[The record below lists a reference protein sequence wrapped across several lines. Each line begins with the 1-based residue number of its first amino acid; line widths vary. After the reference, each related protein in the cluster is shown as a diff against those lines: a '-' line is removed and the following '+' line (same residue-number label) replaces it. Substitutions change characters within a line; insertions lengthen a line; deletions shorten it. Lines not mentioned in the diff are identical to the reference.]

1 MNQVNEAETI
11 IKNEGNLNG
20 NGEEMDQRQAQE
32 EEEGTSRSSANG
44 SGSGD
49 EDEHGQI
56 DRNIET
62 ETEKD
67 SQTLSEFIIDGSE
80 DERSFQ
86 SSITASC
93 STNDASRN
101 TGDDISSIPCSSVD
115 SHIPIMTASAPS
127 PSPLSLDL
135 RLSDISIDQS
145 LFNESADLPKKWS
158 CYSTMESSMAT
169 SSIECGSP
177 STISLSAIPLR
188 LLDNLPCAS
197 PTPSTSSTR
206 SDSIAACL
214 RPAPFPIPIRPV
226 PSSSFRLLQ
235 VIRIHFLAIDNFPC
249 PSSAHP
255 PHHVLIGAHFDSS
268 SPHSPHFAQ
277 QPQHLTVV
285 KRDLRELPS
294 EDLLLDCPSSFSQL
308 HLTFFPGIHEK
319 FTLQFDIPSTS
330 QFAANSSSTYHSPAG
345 GVGQIT
351 IPRRHLMVFRSPV
364 RLPLRPLPQS
374 QSFGRICVHV
384 RRNERVISLR
394 VLDLVGLSASSASP
408 RRLYLLVSTNANQQ
422 KREWKKLKIEDKRSI
437 KWLELSCEPGGTTTL
452 TMKLWQGVMRGMH
465 NLFHGEIRLDVDP
478 EWDESRPRWL
488 TLNPKSDV
496 HMDLSVLAHSIVNL
510 LISSSDLRSLLSA
523 LYRKDISR
531 CQDHNTLFRSQTLA
545 TKMFCEFL
553 NIHGHSY
560 LLITLK
566 PVIDRICKEK
576 KCCEIDPNRINKGES
591 IDKNRANLLYYFA
604 MCFNRL
610 TSSSSRCPFEVR
622 SALSDLRN
630 AVAAETHRTDM
641 QYLALSSFL
650 IMRFFAAALL
660 NPKSFGLVRLHLDP
674 RLSRTLLLLS
684 KMLQRVANCT
694 VNSLP
699 LSNKEP
705 WLTSVLQLVTDVP
718 HLKAMA
724 KFLDDVSTLE
734 ADREERGGA
743 ASAQTETGA
752 ATSTPL
758 GPLKDGHLLHFSRIR
773 PQWKKVLQQK
783 RRHVLLTEEEVLW
796 CKRKESTAKES
807 VSLSEINEIRIDGKN
822 MLIKKTDG
830 NEIAFQT
837 ENEAETEEWKYAI
850 ERQMA
855 RSKCEKIDRGR
866 QLEAIHI
873 LMLQQSE
880 SIAEMKKK
888 IQNEEDSE
896 LTEEETKRRRS
907 LLETIDKILQ
917 IIEQLEADHTQY
929 SQGYAAQ
936 NSQCEEDEVNYLLL
950 NRRTR

>member
-20 NGEEMDQRQAQE
+20 NGEEMDQRQVQE
-32 EEEGTSRSSANG
+32 EEEEASKSSANG
-44 SGSGD
+44 SGSGSGN
-49 EDEHGQI
+49 EDGHGHI
-56 DRNIET
+56 DRDIET

-67 SQTLSEFIIDGSE
+67 SQTLSEFIIDGT
-80 DERSFQ
+80 
-86 SSITASC
+86 ITASC

-115 SHIPIMTASAPS
+115 SNIPIMTASAPS

-145 LFNESADLPKKWS
+145 LFNESVDLPKKWS

-206 SDSIAACL
+206 SDSIASCL

-285 KRDLRELPS
+285 KRDLR
-294 EDLLLDCPSSFSQL
+294 
-308 HLTFFPGIHEK
+308 
-319 FTLQFDIPSTS
+319 
-330 QFAANSSSTYHSPAG
+330 
-345 GVGQIT
+345 
-351 IPRRHLMVFRSPV
+351 MVFRSPV

-422 KREWKKLKIEDKRSI
+422 KREWKKLKVEDKRSI
-437 KWLELSCEPGGTTTL
+437 KWLELGCEPGETTTL

-496 HMDLSVLAHSIVNL
+496 HDRKKDSLGEVSLSISYCAEHVLPLHCYESLLQAICTSHSVDPFSASCVSLLEDMPKMDLSVLAHSIVNL

-566 PVIDRICKEK
+566 PVIDR
-576 KCCEIDPNRINKGES
+576 
-591 IDKNRANLLYYFA
+591 ANLLYYFA

-630 AVAAETHRTDM
+630 AVAAETHRADM

-734 ADREERGGA
+734 ADREEEEGA
-743 ASAQTETGA
+743 TSTRQAETGA
-752 ATSTPL
+752 VATSTPL
-758 GPLKDGHLLHFSRIR
+758 GPLKDGPLKDGPLKDGPLKDGPLKDGPLKDGPLKDGPLKDGHLLHFSRIR

-783 RRHVLLTEEEVLW
+783 RRHVLLTEDEVLW
-796 CKRKESTAKES
+796 YKRKESTAKES